1 MFFVIAVHTS
11 PKPLSWSPTFLTAF
25 QMLLLTCNSNFYM
38 MSGELNLQKR
48 FEGPKDYKDY
58 YVNKG
63 ISILFPYLAVT
74 FFSDSVVYGYG
85 WKLFFFSVLWKKS
98 ICGFDGK
105 ERGDSYVVY
114 VPAYGDASFGPFFV
128 KNASFYEGV

>member
-1 MFFVIAVHTS
+1 MEQRLEGKASGSRNSSLDFIRVMSMFFVIAVHTS

-63 ISILFPYLAVT
+63 ISILFPSITLHRPAGHPWGQSALRKRYL
-74 FFSDSVVYGYG
+74 SQKQQPLSPWLPRCRLQG
-85 WKLFFFSVLWKKS
+85 
-98 ICGFDGK
+98 
-105 ERGDSYVVY
+105 
-114 VPAYGDASFGPFFV
+114 
-128 KNASFYEGV
+128 